1 MMSMRVLRCALMLAS
16 VCSTCL
22 GQEYDRAP
30 HFEAAS
36 VRVAASEDEPPRRPM
51 PARGDILGGPGT
63 DDPNRITYTWVSMSS
78 ILVQAFGFGG
88 DRLLDL
94 PEWADHDRFDIRAI
108 VPAGTTKEQAQEM
121 MQNLLKDRFHLAF
134 HRVEKALVSCD
145 LVVAK
150 GGSKLKEAAS
160 RDGALPPRE
169 RGAPAVLDLDGFP
182 VLPPGYTDGLAVTSN
197 GVTYQT
203 YRMGSIDAVWAIL
216 VFGRTEC
223 AARITNKTGLRGK
236 YDFRL
241 EYARDAARPAD
252 QAGIPS
258 DPAPDLATAI
268 ERQLGLKL
276 VKSTV
281 KSDTIVIDHIDR
293 QPTEN

>member
-1 MMSMRVLRCALMLAS
+1 
-16 VCSTCL
+16 
-22 GQEYDRAP
+22 
-30 HFEAAS
+30 
-36 VRVAASEDEPPRRPM
+36 M

-88 DRLLDL
+88 DRLLNL
-94 PEWADHDRFDIRAI
+94 PEWADHDRFDLRAI

-121 MQNLLKDRFHLAF
+121 MQSLLKERFHLDF
-134 HRVEKALVSCD
+134 HWVAKDLVSCD

-169 RGAPAVLDLDGFP
+169 RGAPAILDLDGFP
-182 VLPPGYTDGLAVTSN
+182 VLPPGYTDGLAVTTN

-203 YRMGSIDAVWAIL
+203 YRMGSIEAVRAIL
-216 VFGRTEC
+216 AFGRTEC
-223 AARITNKTGLRGK
+223 GARITDKTRLSGK

-241 EYARDAARPAD
+241 EYARNAAQPAD
-252 QAGIPS
+252 QAGFPS

-276 VKSTV
+276 VKSTINR
-281 KSDTIVIDHIDR
+281 DIIVIDHLDR

>member
-1 MMSMRVLRCALMLAS
+1 MSQVYGCAGTWKLLTAIAMAAS
-16 VCSTCL
+16 AVYAQSPL
-22 GQEYDRAP
+22 S
-30 HFEAAS
+30 FEAAS
-36 VRVAASEDEPPRRPM
+36 VRVAASEPPRRPM
-51 PARGDILGGPGT
+51 PARGDLLGGPGT

-88 DRLLDL
+88 DRLLNL
-94 PEWADHDRFDIRAI
+94 PEWADHDRFDLRAI
-108 VPAGTTKEQAQEM
+108 VPAGTTKEQAEEM
-121 MQNLLKDRFHLAF
+121 MQNLLKERFHLTF
-134 HRVEKALVSCD
+134 HRAAKDLVSCD

-160 RDGALPPRE
+160 GDGALRPRG
-169 RGAPAVLDLDGFP
+169 RGAPPILDLDGFP
-182 VLPPGYTDGLAVTSN
+182 VLPPGYTDGQAVTTN

-203 YRMGSIDAVWAIL
+203 YRMGSIETVRAIL

-223 AARITNKTGLRGK
+223 AARITDKTGLTGK

-241 EYARDAARPAD
+241 EYARDGARPAD

-258 DPAPDLATAI
+258 DPAPDLMTAV
-268 ERQLGLKL
+268 EQQLGLKL
-276 VKSTV
+276 VKSTIQR
-281 KSDTIVIDHIDR
+281 DIIVIDHLDR